1 MKGDFGVKK
10 CLAYLL
16 TVVLIFT
23 VIPFGVFD
31 FRANAETEDYYT
43 YYLSNDRATI
53 EDVSE
58 EINGDIIVPETL
70 GGKVV
75 KAIGDSAF
83 KDCTALISITLPDS
97 VTSIGRDAFEN
108 CIGLESITLGKN
120 LRYIE
125 SHAFSGCKNLKDVY
139 YNNSYWQKIESIITN
154 DNAELTAATWHY
166 AIEDNLIYSYNEADL
181 TATVSR
187 CAEPAINVTIPE
199 SVTKDEK
206 SYKITGI
213 ESSAFFRC
221 TELKSLVIGD
231 NVISIGSAAFSGCT
245 GLETVTIGKNV
256 TSIGNMAFY
265 NCTGLESIIIPKSV
279 TSFGKNVFRYSNA
292 ICYCYKNSYAESYL
306 KENNV
311 PYIYIDATSNDDI
324 VSGKITRY
332 NWTLNKRTGVL
343 ELSGSG
349 AIEDFTSK
357 APSWY
362 DYRLFVSSVI
372 LPQGVTKIGENAFK
386 DFVKLK
392 NITIPNNVKTI
403 DKSAFYSCIKLEIVD
418 LGNGIN
424 AIKDQAFAYC
434 ENLKSITI
442 PSGVTSIGQSVFRDC
457 FAIETVNFNA
467 VNCNS
472 LDEYRNPV
480 FENCTNLKNVN
491 IANGVKTI
499 PSFLFE
505 GCIGIESVII
515 PYGVTS
521 IGEDAFDGC
530 KSLESVTL
538 PNSLIS
544 ISDGAFYYC
553 SSLKSIAIPN
563 SVVTIGEWA
572 FSGCISLNDVIIGN
586 SVTTIGN
593 AAFNNCRSLT
603 EITIPDSVITIGE
616 SAFDSC
622 SRLTNI
628 NLPNSINSIGDEAFS
643 HCDNL
648 MSINISEKNRYYCT
662 IDGVLFDKN
671 ITTLMQYPIARTDTS
686 YTIPNTVTGVDD
698 HAFSG
703 CEKLKNITVYNPTC
717 YFYIYCGIDKDNIIY
732 GFKGSTA
739 EEFAQK
745 VGADFIDVETVHSHN
760 FTESDTTDAK
770 ICLVCGRTECEIL
783 GHKYTNSC
791 DSFCNN
797 CNEYRTPP
805 HAYKSE
811 ITSRSTTAKNGLV
824 VTKCSACGHISK
836 QLVIRSVKSIAL
848 SSASATYNGKI
859 RTPGVVVK
867 DSAGRTINSKHY
879 TVSYQSGRKNVGRYK
894 VTVKLKGYYS
904 GTKNLYFTILPP
916 KTTLSKLTSGKK
928 SFTATITKKSTQV
941 TGYQLQYSTNK
952 RFTSVKTKTI
962 KSNKSVRQTIK
973 SLKAKKYYYV
983 RVRTYRTVGGKHYYS
998 GWSSYKT
1005 VKTK

>member
-1 MKGDFGVKK
+1 
-10 CLAYLL
+10 
-16 TVVLIFT
+16 
-23 VIPFGVFD
+23 
-31 FRANAETEDYYT
+31 
-43 YYLSNDRATI
+43 
-53 EDVSE
+53 
-58 EINGDIIVPETL
+58 
-70 GGKVV
+70 
-75 KAIGDSAF
+75 
-83 KDCTALISITLPDS
+83 
-97 VTSIGRDAFEN
+97 
-108 CIGLESITLGKN
+108 
-120 LRYIE
+120 
-125 SHAFSGCKNLKDVY
+125 
-139 YNNSYWQKIESIITN
+139 
-154 DNAELTAATWHY
+154 
-166 AIEDNLIYSYNEADL
+166 
-181 TATVSR
+181 
-187 CAEPAINVTIPE
+187 
-199 SVTKDEK
+199 
-206 SYKITGI
+206 
-213 ESSAFFRC
+213 
-221 TELKSLVIGD
+221 
-231 NVISIGSAAFSGCT
+231 
-245 GLETVTIGKNV
+245 
-256 TSIGNMAFY
+256 MAF
-265 NCTGLESIIIPKSV
+265 
-279 TSFGKNVFRYSNA
+279 
-292 ICYCYKNSYAESYL
+292 
-306 KENNV
+306 
-311 PYIYIDATSNDDI
+311 
-324 VSGKITRY
+324 
-332 NWTLNKRTGVL
+332 
-343 ELSGSG
+343 LS
-349 AIEDFTSK
+349 
-357 APSWY
+357 
-362 DYRLFVSSVI
+362 
-372 LPQGVTKIGENAFK
+372 
-386 DFVKLK
+386 
-392 NITIPNNVKTI
+392 
-403 DKSAFYSCIKLEIVD
+403 
-418 LGNGIN
+418 
-424 AIKDQAFAYC
+424 
-434 ENLKSITI
+434 
-442 PSGVTSIGQSVFRDC
+442 
-457 FAIETVNFNA
+457 
-467 VNCNS
+467 
-472 LDEYRNPV
+472 
-480 FENCTNLKNVN
+480 
-491 IANGVKTI
+491 
-499 PSFLFE
+499 
-505 GCIGIESVII
+505 
-515 PYGVTS
+515 
-521 IGEDAFDGC
+521 
-530 KSLESVTL
+530 
-538 PNSLIS
+538 
-544 ISDGAFYYC
+544 
-553 SSLKSIAIPN
+553 
-563 SVVTIGEWA
+563 
-572 FSGCISLNDVIIGN
+572 CISLNDVIIGN

-593 AAFNNCRSLT
+593 VAFGNCRSLT
-603 EITIPDSVITIGE
+603 EITIPDSVTTIGNR
-616 SAFDSC
+616 AFDSC
-622 SRLTNI
+622 SKLTNI

-703 CEKLKNITVYNPTC
+703 CENLKNITVYNPTC

-962 KSNKSVRQTIK
+962 KSNKSVRHTIK
-973 SLKAKKYYYV
+973 SLKSKKYYYV